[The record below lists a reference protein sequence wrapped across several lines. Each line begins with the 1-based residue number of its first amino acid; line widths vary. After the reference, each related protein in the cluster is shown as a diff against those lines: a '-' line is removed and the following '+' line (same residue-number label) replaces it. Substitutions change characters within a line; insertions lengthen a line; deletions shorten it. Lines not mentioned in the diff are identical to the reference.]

1 MDIPE
6 RIAATQ
12 SAAGHRFSRTQLAAA
27 GVAAYGLSHLL
38 FQLFF
43 PADSEARGTLD
54 TILLALGG
62 LLTTIILFGA
72 ARRSAQVSSN
82 TAAAWQLL
90 ALAHASY
97 LTGDVLWL
105 VIESTLNLQPFP
117 SLADAAYL
125 GYYVLALFAALSL
138 TVKPQ
143 SRNEAMKLS
152 LDMGVVILASGT
164 VAWACLFSPILSDA
178 GSDYWAL
185 LLSLLYPTLDLML
198 IWLLVIRLLSHAAP
212 SRGIGVYALSLAAM
226 TVADALFSF
235 ESGTGTY
242 VSGASVVDWIFPAGL
257 VLASV
262 GGLLQIRSLR
272 APDEGV
278 DSTRHAKMLALTRRI
293 QVGMGSG
300 LAYLWIAV
308 LFGVMLA
315 EHAKGD
321 VVSSVSNFHL
331 TALALGVVLVLVLLR
346 QSLTIRDNMLLT
358 ERSERLLNVSHILAA
373 PVDVA
378 QTPGRVLVELNALAP
393 SDESYLVLQYDD
405 GLSIC
410 GVKSWTHSGLRV
422 ARLPLKPDLS
432 ALYASHGLVEL
443 TEGVPPILAR
453 SCAAMVLR
461 IIADGQAA
469 LWPGRT
475 VLPMRHWT
483 LYPLLNG
490 NTALGFM
497 VIGYIQSP
505 PRALD
510 LAGTLPAFARTAV
523 ACIETSRLRQQQ
535 LTAAAANERN
545 RLSRDL
551 HDSVLQAIYGAAMGM
566 RTAEAHAIGK
576 HKPIEDALEYSINLV
591 EGAIS
596 EMKALIFMLRPETL
610 MSEGLLVALT
620 KQAQSL
626 CKRHAIDTMVD
637 AQCAEPELSYE
648 AKEAFFRIA
657 IEAVQNTIKHA
668 RANRL
673 IITARMRGEV
683 FEMSIVDN
691 GVGFD
696 ATRSYKDNLGL
707 VSIRE
712 RATQIAAS
720 VVFDSAPGKGASVTV
735 GLRIA
740 TTPR

>member
-1 MDIPE
+1 MDITE
-6 RIAATQ
+6 RIATAQ
-12 SAAGHRFSRTQLAAA
+12 PAAGHRFSLTQLAAA
-27 GVAAYGLSHLL
+27 GVGAYGVSHLL
-38 FQLFF
+38 FQMFF
-43 PADSEARGTLD
+43 SADSELRGTID

-62 LLTTIILFGA
+62 LLTTVILFAA
-72 ARRSAQVSSN
+72 ARRAAQASSN
-82 TAAAWQLL
+82 SAVAWQLL
-90 ALAHASY
+90 AIAHACY
-97 LTGDVLWL
+97 LAGDVFWL
-105 VIESTLNLQPFP
+105 VIESTLEPQPFP

-125 GYYVLALFAALSL
+125 AYYVLALFAALSL

-143 SRNEAMKLS
+143 SRNETIKLS
-152 LDMGVVILASGT
+152 LDMGVVILASAT
-164 VAWACLFSPILSDA
+164 VAWACLFSPILSEA
-178 GSDYWAL
+178 GNEYWAL
-185 LLSLLYPTLDLML
+185 LLSLLYPTLDLLL

-212 SRGIGVYALSLAAM
+212 SGGIGVYALSLAAM

-235 ESGTGTY
+235 QSGTGTY
-242 VSGASVVDWIFPAGL
+242 VSGASVVGWIFPLGL

-272 APDEGV
+272 APDDRL
-278 DSTRHAKMLALTRRI
+278 DSTRHARMLALTRRI

-300 LAYLWIAV
+300 LAYLWIAA

-315 EHAKGD
+315 EHAEGD
-321 VVSSVSNFHL
+321 LVSTVSDFHL

-346 QSLTIRDNMLLT
+346 QSITIRDNMLLT
-358 ERSERLLNVSHILAA
+358 ERGERLLNVSHILAA
-373 PVDVA
+373 PVDVS
-378 QTPGRVLVELNALAP
+378 QTPGRVLVELNALVP
-393 SDESYLVLQYDD
+393 SDESYLVLQHDD
-405 GLSIC
+405 GLSIH
-410 GVKSWTHSGLRV
+410 GVKSWTQSGLRT
-422 ARLPLKPDLS
+422 ARLALKPDFS
-432 ALYASHGLVEL
+432 ALYGSHGLVEL

-461 IIADGQAA
+461 VIADGQAA

-475 VLPMRHWT
+475 ILPMRHWT

-490 NTALGFM
+490 DTALGFM

-510 LAGTLPAFARTAV
+510 MAGTLAAFARTAV
-523 ACIETSRLRQQQ
+523 ACIDTSRLRQQQ
-535 LTAAAANERN
+535 ITAATANERN

-576 HKPIEDALEYSINLV
+576 HKPIEDALDYSINLV

-626 CKRHAIDTMVD
+626 CKRHAIDTVVD
-637 AQCAEPELSYE
+637 AQCAEPGLSYE

-657 IEAVQNTIKHA
+657 LEAVQNTIKHA
-668 RANRL
+668 RASKL
-673 IITARMRGEV
+673 IITARMRGDV
-683 FEMSIVDN
+683 FEMSIVDD
-691 GVGFD
+691 GIGFD

-712 RATQIAAS
+712 RAADIGAS
-720 VVFDSAPGKGASVTV
+720 VVFDSAPGQGSRVTV

-740 TTPR
+740 IIRP